1 MKEYTIQDFL
11 SLQRERSAVRNAITD
26 ILVNHYIETSD
37 RRCYYFFDIEHPLD
51 VRNPL
56 ESCAVDVEDKY
67 RSILCDWY
75 LQWNDG
81 DGEQLDDYLLGH
93 DDEIAAELYTHL
105 YEELTSGYYD
115 YGIDDFYAKNRI
127 TKCCSF
133 SGDSKNYSLT
143 PAYSYLCTFLINNTN
158 GDLAKIHDNIIIE
171 DSLFKEL
178 LETCIRFS
186 DCKDLLLYDELYGRV
201 YDELADQ
208 VSSEL
213 LGVSFSV
220 VFTDIINI
228 AKSILSQ
235 RHADLLAG
243 KFPKSDIDSYFETY
257 GYKEDKIVLYSSA
270 ETEFDEVVLHKTVH
284 KYHDH
289 YFESYIMKT
298 WMCEETGEVLEDI
311 YFIDRK
317 VERFFEDKKTDV
329 FTEISRR
336 FKGAD
341 AFENAVS
348 WLKIQYQESVK
359 SLHRKSGCF

>member
-1 MKEYTIQDFL
+1 MNDLILEFKKEWNRKRQTESSISNVL
-11 SLQRERSAVRNAITD
+11 I
-26 ILVNHYIETSD
+26 NHYIETSD
-37 RRCYYFFDIEHPLD
+37 RRCCYLFEIKHLLD
-51 VRNPL
+51 VATPI
-56 ESCAVDVEDKY
+56 ECFFIEVEDKY
-67 RSILCDWY
+67 KSILCDWY
-75 LQWNDG
+75 VQWNNG
-81 DGEQLDDYLLGH
+81 DGKNLDDYLLESNS
-93 DDEIAAELYTHL
+93 DIATDLYSYL
-105 YEELTSGYYD
+105 YEELTGDYYD

-158 GDLAKIHDNIIIE
+158 GDLAKIHDNFIIE
-171 DSLFKEL
+171 DSLCKEL

-213 LGVSFSV
+213 LGISFSV

-298 WMCEETGEVLEDI
+298 WMCEETREVLEDI